1 MGILSNLFS
10 DSIAIDLGTANTLI
24 MHNDQIVVNEP
35 SIIAV
40 HQYTGEVVA
49 IGRKA
54 LAMHEKTPE
63 NIKTI
68 RPLKDGVISNFHAA
82 EQMIREMIKLIYKGK
97 KAIFKSVNKMIIC
110 IPYGS
115 TEVEKRAVR
124 DSAEHAGAKELYM
137 IHEPVAAA
145 LGLGLDIEQPD
156 GAMVIDIGGGTTEI
170 AIMSLS
176 GVVCNQSLK
185 IAGDVLDKDI
195 QDYMRRSH
203 NLMIGERTAEK
214 IKMEIGA
221 ALTELDNPP
230 ADMKVIGRDLMTGL
244 PKEKLISYTEIAHA
258 IEKSIILLED
268 AVIKT
273 LETCPPELACDIYE
287 NGINLTG
294 GGAALR
300 GLDKRLSLRT
310 KLPVNISENSLESV
324 IRGTGIS
331 LKKIGTMKHI
341 LIN

>member
-1 MGILSNLFS
+1 MGLLSNIFS

-24 MHNDQIVVNEP
+24 MHNDQIVVDEP
-35 SIIAV
+35 SIIAI
-40 HQYTGEVVA
+40 HQYTGEIVA
-49 IGRKA
+49 IGKKA

-63 NIKTI
+63 NIKTV
-68 RPLKDGVISNFHAA
+68 RPLKDGVISNFQAA
-82 EQMIREMIKLIYKGK
+82 EQMIREMIKMIHKGK
-97 KAIFKSVNKMIIC
+97 KAIFKTVNKMIIC
-110 IPYGS
+110 IPYGA

-124 DSAEHAGAKELYM
+124 DSAEHAGAKELFM

-145 LGLGLDIEQPD
+145 LGLGLDIEKPD

-195 QDYMRRSH
+195 QDYMRRNH

-214 IKMEIGA
+214 IKVEIGA
-221 ALTELDNPP
+221 ALTKLDHPP
-230 ADMKVIGRDLMTGL
+230 TDMKVVGRDLMTGL
-244 PKEKLISYTEIAHA
+244 PKEKTISYAEIAMA
-258 IEKSIILLED
+258 IEKSISLIEE

-273 LETCPPELACDIYE
+273 LEACPPELACDIYE
-287 NGINLTG
+287 NGINLSG

-300 GLDKRLSLRT
+300 GLDLRLAKRT
-310 KLPVNISENSLESV
+310 KLPVNVSDNGLQSV
-324 IRGTGIS
+324 IKGTGVS
-331 LKKIGTMKHI
+331 LKKFSSMKHI
-341 LIN
+341 LLN